1 MICRALVGL
10 PDDLPFD
17 QATIIPDAVYT
28 PAGGDRCYRAGPPRA
43 IGGSLGFRGWLA
55 WFMRL
60 AEVGCVV
67 AGPFGECQRGAAQ
80 DLGHRVGGELGGELG
95 HAPAV
100 LEDALDDRPGQLGEQ
115 LGAGGG

>member
-1 MICRALVGL
+1 MICRALADL

-17 QATIIPDAVYT
+17 QAAIIPDAVFI
-28 PAGGDRCYRAGPPRA
+28 PQAAIVAAAQVRPRA
-43 IGGSLGFRGWLA
+43 IGGSLGFRGWLT

-67 AGPFGECQRGAAQ
+67 AGPFGECQCGAAQ
-80 DLGHRVGGELGGELG
+80 DLGHRVGGQLGGQRG

-100 LEDALDDRPGQLGEQ
+100 LEDALDDRPG
-115 LGAGGG
+115 